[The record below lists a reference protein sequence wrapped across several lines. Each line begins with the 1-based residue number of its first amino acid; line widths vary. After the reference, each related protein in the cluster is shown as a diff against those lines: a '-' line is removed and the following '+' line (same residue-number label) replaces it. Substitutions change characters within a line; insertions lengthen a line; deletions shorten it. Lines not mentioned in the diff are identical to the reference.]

1 MPKENDSEIK
11 SLSEW
16 LNKLS
21 ANSNQI
27 KKITNSV
34 SEDELK
40 KDKTQKLK
48 DELQAIQNQGLMQDQ
63 NLKKYTFQWVLFFV
77 SFYLIFI
84 GFIISKSLP
93 LSDNVLIALLTT
105 TSINIIALPRFI
117 IRNLFK

>member
-1 MPKENDSEIK
+1 MNGLISSQQIPTKSKK
-11 SLSEW
+11 SL
-16 LNKLS
+16 
-21 ANSNQI
+21 I
-27 KKITNSV
+27 PFF
-34 SEDELK
+34 EDELK